1 MESLQLVLFANKK
14 KLPPYVASCIVQR
27 SLKLISFPFFCSL
40 WREPLVLPAYFAAFS
55 SFAIIISIIWRST
68 RKIRSRIWPSSRS
81 EDTDAAKVNSQLP
94 TAADVY
100 EHDGFFSE
108 IKATIKAH
116 GIAVF
121 LFRCLKLASCIALVA
136 LTVVAFIRKE
146 ESEDTEKSSIDM
158 LKKGTKGGKKRR
170 RRAQALHHA
179 EWIEMI
185 QCATY
190 VSRVQVTC

>member
-1 MESLQLVLFANKK
+1 MLRPVLCRVRSSLSCSVL
-14 KLPPYVASCIVQR
+14 R
-27 SLKLISFPFFCSL
+27 SL

-55 SFAIIISIIWRST
+55 AIAIVLSIIWRST
-68 RKIRSRIWPSSRS
+68 RKIRSRIWSSSRS
-81 EDTDAAKVNSQLP
+81 DDTDAAKVNSQLP
-94 TAADVY
+94 VATDVY

-146 ESEDTEKSSIDM
+146 ESEEAEKSTIDI
-158 LKKGTKGGKKRR
+158 LKKGMKGGKKRR

-190 VSRVQVTC
+190 VRCAKITCAT